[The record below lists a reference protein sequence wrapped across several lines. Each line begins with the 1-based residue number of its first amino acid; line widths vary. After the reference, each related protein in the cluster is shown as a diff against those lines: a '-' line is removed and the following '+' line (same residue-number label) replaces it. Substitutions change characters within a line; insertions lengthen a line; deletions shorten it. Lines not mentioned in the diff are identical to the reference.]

1 MTTTNSILVSN
12 VRSNKSENMVWAV
25 YVQGNEQE
33 KCYCKSP
40 YKAMRYAFLLKKQ
53 TGFYINDISLTSLS
67 LEIKRLKELKE
78 AAALTPE
85 QKEGKE
91 RIDAAVEQFVEE
103 HSVNNVLAKADEEKA
118 KAKTTGKRKSAKP
131 KEASAKKKEKVAY

>member
-1 MTTTNSILVSN
+1 MTTNNSILVAN

-25 YVQGNEQE
+25 YAQGNEQA
-33 KCYCKSP
+33 KAYCKSP
-40 YKAMRYAFLLKKQ
+40 LMAMRMAFLLKKQ
-53 TGFYINDISLTSLS
+53 TGYYISDISLTQLS

-91 RIDAAVEQFVEE
+91 RIDEAVEQFVEE

-118 KAKTTGKRKSAKP
+118 KAKGKGKRK
-131 KEASAKKKEKVAY
+131 ASKKQEKVAA

>member
-1 MTTTNSILVSN
+1 MATNNSILVTN

-25 YVQGNEQE
+25 YAQGNEQA
-33 KCYCKSP
+33 KAYCTSP
-40 YKAMRYAFLLKKQ
+40 YKAMKYAFLLKKQ
-53 TGFYINDISLTSLS
+53 TGFYINDICLTQLS

-118 KAKTTGKRKSAKP
+118 KTKGKGKRK
-131 KEASAKKKEKVAY
+131 ASKKQEKVAA

>member
-1 MTTTNSILVSN
+1 MTTNNSILVAN
-12 VRSNKSENMVWAV
+12 VPSNKSNNMVWAV
-25 YVQGNEQE
+25 YAQGNEQATA
-33 KCYCKSP
+33 YCKSP
-40 YKAMRYAFLLKKQ
+40 YKAMRMAFLLKKQ
-53 TGFYINDISLTSLS
+53 TGFYINDICLTQLS

-118 KAKTTGKRKSAKP
+118 KAKGKSKRK
-131 KEASAKKKEKVAY
+131 ASKKQEKVAA